1 MQPNRTKQLLDQ
13 GKPAIGTSLGYG
25 SPWAAGALAQ
35 AGFDW
40 VLMDTQ
46 HGIWETEALRTG
58 VLAVTHAGST
68 PVVRV
73 LKNDFGL
80 INRMLDD
87 GVLGIITPMVD
98 TAADAERAA
107 DAMRYPPRG
116 HRSHATPFL
125 TTVHGDN
132 YSAEANDQVF
142 LAVQIESATAVENV
156 EAILAVEGVDGCW
169 VGPADMALTMGL
181 TLDDIGAHPR
191 HDEAV
196 AHVAAT
202 CKKLGKFA
210 GYACNSLEVGRRRV
224 SEGFTFVNV
233 GGDSVFMAEGAKRY
247 LAEMRD

>member
-1 MQPNRTKQLLDQ
+1 MNSNRTQDLLDQ
-13 GKPAIGTSLGYG
+13 GRPAIGTGAGCS
-25 SPWAAGALAQ
+25 SPWAAGALAR

-46 HGIWETEALRTG
+46 HGIWETEALRTAI
-58 VLAVTHAGST
+58 LAVTQAGAT

-73 LKNDFGL
+73 LRNDFGL
-80 INRMLDD
+80 INRILDD
-87 GVLGIITPMVD
+87 GVLGVIVPMVD

-116 HRSHATPFL
+116 HRSHATPYL
-125 TTVHGDN
+125 TGIHGDN
-132 YSAEANDQVF
+132 YSAEANDRVF
-142 LAVQIESATAVENV
+142 LAVQIESATAVENA

-181 TLDDIGAHPR
+181 TLDDIGVHDR
-191 HDEAV
+191 HNDAV
-196 AHVAAT
+196 AHVVAT

-210 GYACNSLEVGRRRV
+210 GYACNTLEMGKRRM

-233 GGDSVFMAEGAKRY
+233 GGDSKFIAEGAQRY
-247 LAEMRD
+247 LKEMRD